1 MSDMKYLVV
10 SDIHGISKYLDKFE
24 EIIRRENPDKIIL
37 LGDLFYHGFSKEYEY
52 SLEKQA
58 QIYNKYK
65 DIIVGIRGN
74 CDTGLDEEL
83 LEFPL
88 NQFVRIYINNK
99 YYFFTHG
106 HIYNMTNVPD
116 MCDVLVYGHY
126 HTGFIRNRDNKYFIN
141 PGSLSLPRGGT
152 INSYLVIEDNQV
164 LLKDLRGEI
173 IDEKTINI

>member
-1 MSDMKYLVV
+1 MKYLVL

-24 EIIRRENPDKIIL
+24 EIIINEKPDKIIL
-37 LGDLFYHGFSKEYEY
+37 LGDLFYHGFTKEYEY
-52 SLEKQA
+52 SLEDQA
-58 QIYNKYK
+58 KIYNKYK

-74 CDTGLDEEL
+74 CDTSLDEEL

-88 NQFVRIYINNK
+88 NQYVRMVINDK

-106 HIYNMTNVPD
+106 HIYNMTNVPA

-126 HTGFIRNRDNKYFIN
+126 HTGFIRNRENIYYIN

-152 INSYLVIEDNQV
+152 VNSYLVIIDNQV
-164 LLKDLRGEI
+164 VLKNIRGEVI
-173 IDEKTINI
+173 EEVTIK